1 MSKIIV
7 IGANHAGTAAIN
19 TILDNY
25 EDDVVVF
32 DGNSNISVEWHY
44 GSENKLMDQKDYFIQ
59 VKNYWKKKVQLYTW
73 KR

>member
-32 DGNSNISVEWHY
+32 DGNSNISMWIFTNA
-44 GSENKLMDQKDYFIQ
+44 SNDS
-59 VKNYWKKKVQLYTW
+59 W
-73 KR
+73 

>member
-32 DGNSNISVEWHY
+32 DGNSSQFYPFGTI
-44 GSENKLMDQKDYFIQ
+44 
-59 VKNYWKKKVQLYTW
+59 
-73 KR
+73 